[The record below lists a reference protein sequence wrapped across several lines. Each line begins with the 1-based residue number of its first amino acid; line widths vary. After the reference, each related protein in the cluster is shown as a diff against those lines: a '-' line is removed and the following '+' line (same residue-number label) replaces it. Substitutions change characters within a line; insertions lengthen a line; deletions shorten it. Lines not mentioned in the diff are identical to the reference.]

1 MNDIMDYLRSKE
13 DLIIGQPVGL
23 EEIEKTEELL
33 GVRFSDEY
41 RSILRNFGFICV
53 NGHEITGLTKAK
65 RLNVYNV
72 TLKERT
78 NYKNV
83 SELYVIEQTHID
95 GIVVWQSTTGEVYQT
110 GLGEKKVKIAE
121 SIKEYI
127 K

>member
-1 MNDIMDYLRSKE
+1 MSDIVNYLCSKA
-13 DLIIGQPVGL
+13 DLIKGQPVEL
-23 EEIEKTEELL
+23 AEIEKVEEML
-33 GVRFSDEY
+33 GVRFSNEY
-41 RSILRNFGFICV
+41 RDILNNFGFVCV
-53 NGHEITGLTKAK
+53 DGHEITGLTKAK
-65 RLNVYNV
+65 RLNVYDV